1 MTTVINAVSGTGLTQ
16 SADASGQIKIQ
27 SNGVTTNAL
36 AWVNFDGT
44 TSPGTNPSPVTIR
57 SSYNVSSVTRTST
70 GLYTINFTNI
80 LADANY
86 SAVMTGSDN
95 GTLNQC
101 ISLPYSGGAY
111 SSSQLQIQCLYGV
124 TLINFSRVCIAIF
137 GN

>member
-1 MTTVINAVSGTGLTQ
+1 MTTIINAVSGTGLTQ

-44 TSPGTNPSPVTIR
+44 TSPGTIR

-80 LADANY
+80 LADSNY
-86 SAVMTGSDN
+86 SAVMTGSDI

-101 ISLPYSGGAY
+101 ISLPYLGGAY

-124 TLINFSRVCIAIF
+124 TPTNFSRVCIVIF